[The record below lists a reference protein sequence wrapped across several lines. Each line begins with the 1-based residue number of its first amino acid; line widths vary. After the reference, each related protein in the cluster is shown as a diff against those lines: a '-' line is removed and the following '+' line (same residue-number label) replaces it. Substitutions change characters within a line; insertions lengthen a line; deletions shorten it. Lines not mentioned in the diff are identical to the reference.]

1 MPART
6 TPGTA
11 VLMSFTLAAALGVAG
26 CATKPPASDK
36 DATAEYEQTND
47 PLEPTNRVFYDVN
60 DALDR
65 YTLKPIAQ
73 GYVFITPQP
82 VRTGIGHVLDN
93 LGSPVLFANDVAQ
106 AKPRRAGTTFMRFL
120 INSTAGVLGIFDVA
134 KSVGYKAHDTDFGI
148 TMALWGVPE
157 GPFLYL
163 PFLGPSSVRG
173 ATGFAGDIALDPF
186 TYVPRDH
193 GLLTLNWA
201 RFGMSAIN
209 TRANLLTDV
218 DKIKASALDPY
229 ASFRSLYRQHV
240 AAQVE
245 AARNDNRVTPP
256 AWQGQ

>member
-1 MPART
+1 MPARKH
-6 TPGTA
+6 PAAA
-11 VLMSFTLAAALGVAG
+11 VLMSAMAAAVCLAG
-26 CATKPPASDK
+26 CATKPPASDR
-36 DATAEYEQTND
+36 DATEEYEQTND

-65 YTLKPIAQ
+65 YTLKPLAQ
-73 GYVFITPQP
+73 GYVFVTPQP

-106 AKPRRAGTTFMRFL
+106 AKPRRAGDTFMRFL

-134 KSVGYKAHDTDFGI
+134 KSVGYKAHDTDFGV
-148 TMALWGVPE
+148 TLALWGVPE

-163 PFLGPSSVRG
+163 PFLGPNSVRG
-173 ATGFAGDIALDPF
+173 VAGFAGDMALDPF

-201 RFGMSAIN
+201 RFGLNAIN

-240 AAQVE
+240 AGEVA
-245 AARNDNRVTPP
+245 AARSDNRATAP